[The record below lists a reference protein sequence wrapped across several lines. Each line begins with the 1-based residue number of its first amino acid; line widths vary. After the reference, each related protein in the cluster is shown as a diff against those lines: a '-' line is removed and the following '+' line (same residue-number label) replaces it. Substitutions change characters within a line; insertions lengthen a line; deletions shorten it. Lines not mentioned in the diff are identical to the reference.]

1 MLSTLDKQEK
11 KKLLNCIRECVNED
25 IFNEFLVIMNFNK
38 NEKIVLQMLRKQ
50 YLYQE
55 IADEMDYSYRQVQR
69 IIDRISTKISKI
81 MIKLENQTKDT
92 KEIFNIIFLENMS

>member
-1 MLSTLDKQEK
+1 
-11 KKLLNCIRECVNED
+11 
-25 IFNEFLVIMNFNK
+25 MNFNK

-69 IIDRISTKISKI
+69 IIDGISNKISKI